1 MIIDFLT
8 YITPKVLKSPK
19 SKKSATDLFSLQRYD
34 FLMKNM
40 YGIRPI
46 IFNGGFGHF
55 FYLLSGHVL
64 RSRQVTILL
73 QCLQTR
79 VSDSECVSIML

>member
-8 YITPKVLKSPK
+8 YITPKVLTSPK
-19 SKKSATDLFSLQRYD
+19 SKKSAADLYSLQRYD
-34 FLMKNM
+34 FLMKNI
-40 YGIRPI
+40 YGIRRI

-55 FYLLSGHVL
+55 FYLLSGHFL

-73 QCLQTR
+73 QCIQTR
-79 VSDSECVSIML
+79 VSDSECVSIMS